1 MKNSMV
7 NKRNICPL
15 TNLRANVIIRSTQND
30 NYGLLLAGRRLA
42 VPEKQKQK
50 ERMYKLSEVS
60 NVLEL
65 TNCPINIVT
74 A

>member
-1 MKNSMV
+1 MV

-15 TNLRANVIIRSTQND
+15 TNLRANVIISSTQND

-42 VPEKQKQK
+42 LPEKKIA
-50 ERMYKLSEVS
+50 RMYKLSEVS

-65 TNCPINIVT
+65 TNCPMNILT